1 MSEEPSDII
10 QEPNEV
16 EEQEHQSDHNEE
28 EVPDQGPHLVT
39 SVPEN
44 KKKERAPK
52 RTGRKRTRQTP
63 YDRERKTESDHLN
76 TETGSEPQFKK
87 IRSVRKKLI
96 PPEEDQKTQDL
107 RKELKFLILNNAKLN
122 GLNSE
127 SELKRELNRAARLK
141 PSDLAFE
148 LDKMRLITDRAWTR
162 DLARCIRDG
171 TGIALDIMT
180 KSQGHVAKEFKEDAQ
195 LEAALHDRLKKVAA
209 FMNPNIRIGLLAG
222 KDLAFGYWKRR
233 TNSNISNSNSNSV
246 EENIAPPL
254 LVRQNAYTILPE
266 VNT

>member
-1 MSEEPSDII
+1 MSQEPSDVI

-16 EEQEHQSDHNEE
+16 EEQEHHSDHNEE
-28 EVPDQGPHLVT
+28 EQPDQGPHLVT
-39 SVPEN
+39 SVPES

-63 YDRERKTESDHLN
+63 YEKKTESDNLN

-87 IRSVRKKLI
+87 IRSVRKRQL
-96 PPEEDQKTQDL
+96 PPEEDQKTQEL

-141 PSDLAFE
+141 PSDLEFE

-180 KSQGHVAKEFKEDAQ
+180 KSQGHVAKEFKDDGQ
-195 LEAALHDRLKKVAA
+195 LESALHDRLKKVAA
-209 FMNPNIRIGLLAG
+209 FLNPNIRIGLLAG

-233 TNSNISNSNSNSV
+233 TNNSNISNI
-246 EENIAPPL
+246 NIKEIPADLTPPI